1 MEYLSSLYPLIQIL
15 VLFLSVP
22 LFFWLKYRGGLRGQY
37 RDRDKNYRLRDY
49 LLLGEFFTSSLK
61 KYEVSCKCIYGG
73 LDVFEH
79 FDQRDTIPEL
89 NLYAHFNEE
98 FKTFISSVHLAI
110 NEKDIERSKETL
122 ILEIRRFVE
131 NYFSQNFYLAD
142 LRKVEIEIRRR

>member
-22 LFFWLKYRGGLRGQY
+22 LFFWLKYRGGLRDQY
-37 RDRDKNYRLRDY
+37 RDRDKNYRLRESHFS
-49 LLLGEFFTSSLK
+49 GKFFTSSLK
-61 KYEVSCKCIYGG
+61 KYEVYCTCIYGG
-73 LDVFEH
+73 LDLCEH
-79 FDQRDTIPEL
+79 FDQRDTIPEQ
-89 NLYAHFNEE
+89 NLYTHFREDLE
-98 FKTFISSVHLAI
+98 TFISSVHLVM

-142 LRKVEIEIRRR
+142 LRKVEIQIYKA